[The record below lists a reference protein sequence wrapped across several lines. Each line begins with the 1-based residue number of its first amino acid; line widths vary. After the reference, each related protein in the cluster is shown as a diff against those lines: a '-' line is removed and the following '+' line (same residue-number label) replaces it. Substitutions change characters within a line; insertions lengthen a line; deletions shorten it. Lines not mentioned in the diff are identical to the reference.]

1 MVFKIARNCCFFA
14 TIFAHI
20 IFHSSCTWISKGW
33 PWTCVIQKRTAL
45 QRHVSFSDN
54 AHANTSEHHLKEN
67 IVLQWYRS
75 YKDILMIMLAG
86 VLFKREQF
94 FNLFWSLTLVHHL
107 SYYTLTRDIWLFLS
121 QALFAGS
128 IPEIIDIV
136 KMFPKY
142 NGSYVNDRGR
152 RHVTLTN
159 QFLNYSY
166 PHPPDILHLNLVYYV
181 YNFTFT
187 SMVSK

>member
-1 MVFKIARNCCFFA
+1 M
-14 TIFAHI
+14 
-20 IFHSSCTWISKGW
+20 
-33 PWTCVIQKRTAL
+33 QKRT
-45 QRHVSFSDN
+45 
-54 AHANTSEHHLKEN
+54 
-67 IVLQWYRS
+67 VLQS
-75 YKDILMIMLAG
+75 LLI
-86 VLFKREQF
+86 
-94 FNLFWSLTLVHHL
+94 SLTLVHHL

-166 PHPPDILHLNLVYYV
+166 P
-181 YNFTFT
+181 F
-187 SMVSK
+187 